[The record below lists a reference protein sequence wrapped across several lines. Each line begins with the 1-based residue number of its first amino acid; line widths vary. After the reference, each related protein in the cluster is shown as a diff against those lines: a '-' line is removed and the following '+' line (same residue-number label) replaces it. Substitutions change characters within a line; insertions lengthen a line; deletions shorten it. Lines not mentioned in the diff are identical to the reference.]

1 MNRYKN
7 ARDTLYE
14 LIEEHGYESP
24 GPLLNELLQFLP
36 CDQIEEFTEHLQHM
50 GYLSTPDE
58 EESEEEEDSE

>member
-14 LIEEHGYESP
+14 LISEHGYESP
-24 GPLLNELLQFLP
+24 AGILNELLQFLP
-36 CDQIEEFTEHLQHM
+36 CDQLEEFTEHLQQM

-58 EESEEEEDSE
+58 ESESEEEE